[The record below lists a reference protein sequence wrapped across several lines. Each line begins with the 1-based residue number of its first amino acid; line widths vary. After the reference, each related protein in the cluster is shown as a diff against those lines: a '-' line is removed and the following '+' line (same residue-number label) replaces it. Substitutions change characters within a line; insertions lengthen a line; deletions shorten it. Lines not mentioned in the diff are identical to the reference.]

1 MVGSSKSKGEVMKKI
16 AALVVVLALS
26 ACGATT
32 TIRMPDG
39 SEHVCQ
45 HYIDGIVMWDGD
57 TTDGSLKELCQH
69 LGVARMN

>member
-1 MVGSSKSKGEVMKKI
+1 MKL
-16 AALVVVLALS
+16 AAILLLSALTLS

-32 TIRMPDG
+32 TVRMPDG